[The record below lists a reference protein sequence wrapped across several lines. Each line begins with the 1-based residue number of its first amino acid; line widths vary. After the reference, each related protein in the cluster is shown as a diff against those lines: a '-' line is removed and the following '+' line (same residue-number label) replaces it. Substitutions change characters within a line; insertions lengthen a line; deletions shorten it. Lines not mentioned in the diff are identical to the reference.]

1 MPATA
6 DTQQAVGKGG
16 GGEEGEEGEGKREG
30 RLQTDDFAN
39 KLSCMISGVNEI
51 KHFNALQPSVVK
63 AWGTQRVGT
72 GRHME

>member
-1 MPATA
+1 MR
-6 DTQQAVGKGG
+6 
-16 GGEEGEEGEGKREG
+16 EGKREG